1 MKRMSFLVKLV
12 LSFLT
17 LTAPAAAQ
25 PYPSKPIRMIVP
37 AAAAGPTDFL
47 ARVAAEH
54 LSRTFGQSVIVENMA
69 SAGGITGLQQAARS
83 PADGYTIFIA
93 SQGMIALGPFLQQ
106 GLPFDYDNDFSP
118 IIMLSAP
125 PFFLV
130 TNPNVP
136 ANNLDELLTLLR
148 SKPGQLN
155 YASTGGTASTSHLI
169 GELFKKVAKVDIVHV
184 PYKGNAQ
191 AATDLVAGQ
200 VQLTFSQ
207 AAVVMPLVKSG
218 KLRALAIGTLQRS
231 SVFPDIPTFQEGGMP
246 GFQAMSWF
254 ALLTRAG
261 VPTEII
267 TRLNEE
273 LNRMLQLPE
282 VRAKLIGA
290 GQDPAGGAVGET
302 AKQILAER
310 AKWKQVIQD
319 AKISLK

>member
-1 MKRMSFLVKLV
+1 MKRMPFLLKLV

-17 LTAPAAAQ
+17 LTASAAAQ
-25 PYPSKPIRMIVP
+25 PYPSKPIRLIVP
-37 AAAAGPTDFL
+37 AAAAGPTDFV

-54 LSRTFGQSVIVENMA
+54 LSRTFGQSLIVENNA
-69 SAGGITGLQQAARS
+69 SAGGITGIQQAARS
-83 PADGYTIFIA
+83 PSDGYTIFIA
-93 SQGMIALGPFLQQ
+93 SQGMIALSPFLQK
-106 GLPFDYDNDFSP
+106 GLPFDYDNDFAP

-136 ANNLDELLTLLR
+136 ANNLEELLTLLR
-148 SKPGQLN
+148 AKPGQLN

-254 ALLTRAG
+254 AMLTRAG

-290 GQDPAGGAVGET
+290 GQDPAGGSVAET
-302 AKQILAER
+302 AKQIRAER
-310 AKWKQVIQD
+310 AKWEQVIQD

>member
-1 MKRMSFLVKLV
+1 MKRMSFLLKLV

-25 PYPSKPIRMIVP
+25 PYPTKPIRMIVP

-54 LSRTFGQSVIVENMA
+54 LSRTFGQSVIIENMA

-93 SQGMIALGPFLQQ
+93 SQSMIALGPFLHK
-106 GLPFDYDNDFSP
+106 GLPFDYDKDFSP
-118 IIMLSAP
+118 IIMLAAP

-136 ANNLDELLTLLR
+136 AKNLDELLTLLR

-207 AAVVMPLVKSG
+207 AAVVMPLVTSG

-254 ALLTRAG
+254 AMLTRAG
-261 VPTEII
+261 VPTDII

-290 GQDPAGGAVGET
+290 GQDPAGGTVGET

-310 AKWKQVIQD
+310 AKWEQVIQD